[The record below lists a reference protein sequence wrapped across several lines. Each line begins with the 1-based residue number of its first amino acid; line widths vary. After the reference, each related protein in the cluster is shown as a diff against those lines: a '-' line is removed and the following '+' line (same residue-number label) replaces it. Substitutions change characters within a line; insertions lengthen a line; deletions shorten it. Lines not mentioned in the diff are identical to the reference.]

1 MICIEEQKENIARLN
16 KIQSA
21 AQVDAVIGIFQ
32 FFGQGWRLAAGVEF
46 DSDEWEIADYPALMA
61 GWDALVRVYQTA
73 GEILNSEELES
84 LREYFDESCS
94 DLRGH
99 GIPVEL
105 PTEPVRLKVAA

>member
-46 DSDEWEIADYPALMA
+46 DSDEWEIADYPQDLRTIP
-61 GWDALVRVYQTA
+61 DALTP
-73 GEILNSEELES
+73 NPS
-84 LREYFDESCS
+84 
-94 DLRGH
+94 
-99 GIPVEL
+99 P
-105 PTEPVRLKVAA
+105 